1 MKSMF
6 KKMMLTTLSL
16 AVVASVGGVTGSP
29 SAAFAAEAGVSQ
41 AYESLFTPDKVINV
55 KVTID
60 DEDWES
66 ILANPLEKEY
76 KSVTVDVDGTVLENV
91 GFSTK
96 GNLTLKSV
104 AGMTDSDR
112 YSFRLKFDKYDKTQT
127 LMGLDKMVLNNS
139 YSDPSFLRE
148 YLHYEALRAIGEDV
162 PLTVFTNLYI
172 NGELYGF
179 YIGVESVDDSY
190 LERNFGEDADSG
202 VLYDTEEKSY
212 LKYEEGSDYETLTY
226 DTGTEDD
233 KASLKNFIS
242 VLNAMPDGEKGD
254 IESVLDVDSALKYIA
269 ANAVL
274 GNYDSYNGDK
284 GHNYL
289 LYGDANGK
297 YTVIPWDMN
306 MSFNGYSG
314 GGGGRGQDVAGTA
327 AGTAANGT
335 AAVGATAAGTTG
347 TTAVSTTAGSTGTAA
362 ATSAANA
369 VTASIDTPTLG
380 IGVDQVPLIGNLLE
394 VPEYKTRYL
403 GYVSELVTYLEGI
416 QERITGLASLIRPYV
431 QADPTKF
438 YTMDQFENNVA
449 YTEDAGG
456 SGGMMG
462 GGANMTPPSGTD
474 GTPPA
479 RPDGAAAG
487 QAGAAGGTTPAA
499 GAASAGTTG
508 GDSSAAGAGTAAGGS
523 SATASGTAAAAPG
536 AGGNAGFAGAGGP
549 QGGQGMG
556 TMAAGSLMTF
566 ALNRLA
572 NLQAQLGLEVTPLP
586 EVVPTKGSTAA
597 AGSAGTAGSA
607 AASSA
612 NKTITVTLNGTTVSF
627 QDQLPLNKDG
637 RVLVPVNAIFSA
649 LGADVTWDQ
658 TSKKIT
664 AVKGSTTIT
673 MTTGSTTAYVNG
685 TAVTLDVP
693 AQIINNRTMVPV
705 RFISEGLNMDVKWD
719 AAAQTVS
726 ATDKIAE

>member
-6 KKMMLTTLSL
+6 RKMMLTTLSL

-55 KVTID
+55 QVTID
-60 DEDWES
+60 DEDWKS

-104 AGMTDSDR
+104 AAMTDSDR

-289 LYGDANGK
+289 LYGDAAGK

-306 MSFNGYSG
+306 MSFNGYSTG
-314 GGGGRGQDVAGTA
+314 GGGGRMQGA
-327 AGTAANGT
+327 AGTAA
-335 AAVGATAAGTTG
+335 TG
-347 TTAVSTTAGSTGTAA
+347 TTAAAGTAGTSAGTAA
-362 ATSAANA
+362 ASATNA

-380 IGVDQVPLIGNLLE
+380 IDVDQVPLIGNLLE

-416 QERITGLASLIRPYV
+416 QDRITGLASLIRPYV

-449 YTEDAGG
+449 YTADAGG
-456 SGGMMG
+456 SGGMIG
-462 GGANMTPPSGTD
+462 GGGNMTPPSGTE

-479 RPDGAAAG
+479 QPDAAAAG
-487 QAGAAGGTTPAA
+487 QAGAAGGTTAAA
-499 GAASAGTTG
+499 GTASAGTTEG
-508 GDSSAAGAGTAAGGS
+508 GSSAAGAGTAD
-523 SATASGTAAAAPG
+523 AAPG
-536 AGGNAGFAGAGGP
+536 AGGNAGFSGAGGP

-597 AGSAGTAGSA
+597 AGTAGTAGSA

-612 NKTITVTLNGTTVSF
+612 NKTITVTLNGTAVSF
-627 QDQLPLNKDG
+627 QDQVPLNKDG

-658 TSKKIT
+658 TTKKIT

-673 MTTGSTTAYVNG
+673 MTIGSTTAYVNG

>member
-1 MKSMF
+1 
-6 KKMMLTTLSL
+6 MMLTTLSL

-55 KVTID
+55 KVTVA

-66 ILANPLEKEY
+66 ILAKPLEKEY

-104 AGMTDSDR
+104 AAMTDSDR

-127 LMGLDKMVLNNS
+127 LLGLDKMVLNNS

-148 YLHYEALRAIGEDV
+148 YLHYEALRAIGEDA

-212 LKYEEGSDYETLTY
+212 LQYEEDGDYETLTY
-226 DTGTEDD
+226 DTGTKDD
-233 KASLKNFIS
+233 KASLKKFIS
-242 VLNAMPDGEKGD
+242 VLNAMPDGQKGD

-289 LYGDANGK
+289 LYGDAAGK

-306 MSFNGYSG
+306 MSFNGYSTG
-314 GGGGRGQDVAGTA
+314 GGGGRMQDA
-327 AGTAANGT
+327 AGTA
-335 AAVGATAAGTTG
+335 AAGTTG
-347 TTAVSTTAGSTGTAA
+347 TTAGTAALSGTSGTTGTAA
-362 ATSAANA
+362 ASSATNA
-369 VTASIDTPTLG
+369 VNASIDTPTLG
-380 IGVDQVPLIGNLLE
+380 INVDQVPLIGNLLE
-394 VPEYKTRYL
+394 VPEYKTRYN

-416 QERITGLASLIRPYV
+416 QDRITGLTTLIRPYV

-449 YTEDAGG
+449 YTADAGG

-462 GGANMTPPSGTD
+462 GGGDMTPPDGTN

-479 RPDGAAAG
+479 RPDAAAG
-487 QAGAAGGTTPAA
+487 QAGTVGGAATAGQTGAANGTATAGTAAAG
-499 GAASAGTTG
+499 
-508 GDSSAAGAGTAAGGS
+508 SAAGATATAPAAGGN
-523 SATASGTAAAAPG
+523 TGMPG
-536 AGGNAGFAGAGGP
+536 AG
-549 QGGQGMG
+549 GGQGMG

-572 NLQAQLGLEVTPLP
+572 NLQEQLGLEVTPLP
-586 EVVPTKGSTAA
+586 EVVATKGITAAAGAAGSTAA
-597 AGSAGTAGSA
+597 SSSGSKA
-607 AASSA
+607 
-612 NKTITVTLNGTTVSF
+612 ITVTLNGTAVSF

-637 RVLVPVNAIFSA
+637 RVLVPVSAIFSA
-649 LGADVTWDQ
+649 LGAEVTWDQ
-658 TSKKIT
+658 AAKKIT
-664 AVKGSTTIT
+664 AVKGSTTIM
-673 MTTGSTTAYVNG
+673 MTIGSKTAYVNG

-693 AQIINNRTMVPV
+693 AQIINNRTLVPV
-705 RFISEGLNMDVKWD
+705 RFISEGLNMNVKWD
-719 AAAQTVS
+719 AAAQTVTS
-726 ATDKIAE
+726 ADKAAE